1 MNLLVLFI
9 LFFQLVPSKGTKQI
23 TKVAGETVTL
33 PLGVNGGLSQVFW
46 SIFVNS
52 TYIASYRKGTVNLD
66 WHPQYNGR
74 LDLDT
79 STGDLTIRNLTKQ
92 DARVYKVKFHS
103 GGELFEKTIELSV
116 NEVLLPPKI
125 TVVSNQTKDGLR
137 RLELNCSSMAED
149 VAFTWQVNP
158 VTVNIFKLG
167 SSREM
172 YFKYNIMQGNANFT
186 CTTTRGTDSTSSLYQ
201 DHPRTC
207 SNPVSF
213 SRCSITCSNPQR
225 SPCSLFHSIF
235 IRMFTDSHFNI
246 QQEQI

>member
-1 MNLLVLFI
+1 Q
-9 LFFQLVPSKGTKQI
+9 FQVQAAKVTMPPVTVGTKQI

-92 DARVYKVKFHS
+92 DARVYKAQV
-103 GGELFEKTIELSV
+103 TLSNFKIRLQQHLSNLPPV
-116 NEVLLPPKI
+116 SEIQTPTEVLLPPKI

-201 DHPRTC
+201 DHP
-207 SNPVSF
+207 SKF
-213 SRCSITCSNPQR
+213 
-225 SPCSLFHSIF
+225 L
-235 IRMFTDSHFNI
+235 
-246 QQEQI
+246 

>member
-9 LFFQLVPSKGTKQI
+9 LFFQLVPSKGTKRI
-23 TKVAGETVTL
+23 IKFAGETVNL
-33 PLGVNGGLSQVFW
+33 PSGVNRVFSQVFW
-46 SIFVNS
+46 SIFLNS
-52 TYIASYRKGTVNLD
+52 TYIASYGKGKVKLD

-74 LDLDT
+74 LDLNT
-79 STGDLTIRNLTKQ
+79 STGDLTIRNLMKQ
-92 DARVYKVKFHS
+92 DARVYKVEFDS
-103 GGELFEKTIELSV
+103 SEELFEETIELSV

-125 TVVSNQTKDGLR
+125 TVVSNQTKDGWR
-137 RLELNCSSMAED
+137 RLELICSSMAED

-158 VTVNIFKLG
+158 VTVKVFKLE
-167 SSREM
+167 SSGEI
-172 YFKYNIMQGNANFT
+172 YSQYNITQGYANFT
-186 CTTTRGTDSTSSLYQ
+186 CTTTRGTDSISSLYQ